1 MHDPV
6 FLIADA
12 PFGDDAGGRRDG
24 LSKWAPA
31 GYVELRGAEAKQ
43 FLIGNTLA
51 VVKINGNSKWG
62 PSTSPTMEKSSIE
75 PTIIAEFE
83 PHRLSETERL
93 ELEPPSLPRCEGYRV
108 FRKAGIRSVSRGGG
122 RAGGPLCRS
131 RILGRERLVL
141 KEATPAVPRRSQT
154 RTPSPSSFR
163 RSRPNGV
170 DRDAPSQYLN
180 LKTPEVFPEDPRGR
194 YLVGNSVVKPAD
206 DPGCWRFGHRFC
218 APTDGSS
225 NITARATRRYNLAK
239 RRQRASI
246 DLLRSWKIATAYFCF
261 PGDPKKADCVMKP
274 VAKRFCLN
282 NPEEKGQFDDCRS
295 LDLETVAVGVGSEW
309 RFQIRVKD
317 GLAGFPGLLVAG
329 DPLGLG
335 RLAPRPR
342 D

>member
-1 MHDPV
+1 MTRF
-6 FLIADA
+6 FLSLTLLLATMLADGA
-12 PFGDDAGGRRDG
+12 MASP
-24 LSKWAPA
+24 KWAPA
-31 GYVELRGAEAKQ
+31 GYIELRGAEAKQ

-51 VVKINGNSKWG
+51 VVKINAHFKMG
-62 PSTSPTMEKSSIE
+62 PLYFADDGKIFDRTYDYCRI
-75 PTIIAEFE
+75 E
-83 PHRLSETERL
+83 PHRLSETENC

-108 FRKAGIRSVSRGGG
+108 FRKAGIDPSRAA
-122 RAGGPLCRS
+122 AGARVGLYVGAGA
-131 RILGRERLVL
+131 LGRERLVL
-141 KEATPAVPRRSQT
+141 KGNDTGCPAPFPDANAKPVELSAQQAER
-154 RTPSPSSFR
+154 
-163 RSRPNGV
+163 V
-170 DRDAPSQYLN
+170 DRDAPSQYLD
-180 LKTPEVFPEDPRGR
+180 LKTPEAFPEDPRGR

-206 DPGCWRFGHRFC
+206 DPGCGDSVTYFAPDGRVIQYHCTRNPPLQSGEK
-218 APTDGSS
+218 APTH
-225 NITARATRRYNLAK
+225 
-239 RRQRASI
+239 ASI

-282 NPEEKGQFDDCRS
+282 NLEEKGQFDDCRS